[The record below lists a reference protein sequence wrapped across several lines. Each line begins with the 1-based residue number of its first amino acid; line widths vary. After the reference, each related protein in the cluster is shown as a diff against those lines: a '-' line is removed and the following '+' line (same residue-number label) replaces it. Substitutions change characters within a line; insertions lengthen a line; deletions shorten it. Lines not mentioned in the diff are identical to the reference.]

1 MKYIGDDMKVILKWD
16 GSYGLDCCGLGT
28 GGSASECGNEPSD
41 SIKCREF
48 LD

>member
-1 MKYIGDDMKVILKWD
+1 MKDIGIDEKMILKYD
-16 GSYGLDCCGLGT
+16 GRHGLDCFGLGT
-28 GGSASECGNEPSD
+28 GGSACECGNKPSD